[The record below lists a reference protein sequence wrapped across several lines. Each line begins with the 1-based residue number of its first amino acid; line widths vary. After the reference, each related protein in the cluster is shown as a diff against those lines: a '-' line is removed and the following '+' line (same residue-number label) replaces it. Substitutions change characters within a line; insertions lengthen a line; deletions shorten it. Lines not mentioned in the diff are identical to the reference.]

1 MQIMSSYRRTIPF
14 ADIPF
19 NLPGAIADRR
29 AQMQE
34 REIELKEERR
44 KQLDAQSSPANTPE
58 ARIQIW
64 ERMHALN
71 LPRTPDHKLVFIVA
85 EQTDLTVAQVREEQD
100 RRAGAA
106 APLAF

>member
-1 MQIMSSYRRTIPF
+1 MSSYRRTIPF
-14 ADIPF
+14 VEVPT
-19 NLPGAIADRR
+19 NLTGAIADRR

-34 REIELKEERR
+34 RENELKEERR

-85 EQTDLTVAQVREEQD
+85 EQTDLTVAQVRDEQD
-100 RRAGAA
+100 RRAGVA
-106 APLAF
+106 APIVV

>member
-1 MQIMSSYRRTIPF
+1 MSSYRRTIPF
-14 ADIPF
+14 SDVPF

-29 AQMQE
+29 TQVLE
-34 REIELKEERR
+34 RELELKEERR
-44 KQLDAQSSPANTPE
+44 KRLGEQTSPSNSPE

-85 EQTDLTVAQVREEQD
+85 EQTDLTVAQVHEEQE
-100 RRAGAA
+100 RRAAVA
-106 APLAF
+106 VPVSS